1 VKIKAYG
8 EVKGLKKMIEE
19 KQGDLTPT
27 SRVARQ
33 FARRLLDWYKEHG
46 RDLPWRRTQDP
57 YHILVSEIML
67 QQTQVERVLRYY
79 PRFLETF
86 PDLKALAEAPLD
98 RVLKMWEGMGYYARA
113 RNLHRAAQII
123 LGEYGGRVP
132 SELSTLQA
140 LPGVGYNTAASVAS
154 FAYERAWPVLDGNAV
169 RILCRAFLLR
179 GDPRVG
185 VQHKRLLAL
194 AKTLQPEKWAGPFN
208 QALMDLGAL
217 ICRPK
222 NPQCA
227 HCPLSILCAGYGSG
241 NPASLPHFTRRP
253 PRPHYHITAGIIWR
267 GKHFLI
273 AQRQHHALLGG
284 LWEFPGGKQEKEET
298 LEQCLRREIREELGI
313 HIRVKEPFMSLKHG
327 YSHFRFTLHAFH
339 CTYLK
344 GRPRPL
350 GCAAFKWIQMPE
362 LQSYALPRADQKLA
376 AALRA
381 AVGP

>member
-1 VKIKAYG
+1 MS
-8 EVKGLKKMIEE
+8 EKM
-19 KQGDLTPT
+19 QADLTPT

-33 FARRLLDWYKEHG
+33 FARRLLDWYREHG

-57 YHILVSEIML
+57 YRILVSEIML
-67 QQTQVERVLRYY
+67 QQTQVERVLCYY

-86 PDLKALAEAPLD
+86 PNLKALAEAPLD
-98 RVLKMWEGMGYYARA
+98 RVLKVWEGMGYYARA

-123 LGEYGGRVP
+123 LTEHGGRVP

-154 FAYERAWPVLDGNAV
+154 FAYERPWPVLDGNAM

-179 GDPRVG
+179 SDPRVRA
-185 VQHKRLLAL
+185 QQKRLLDL
-194 AKTLQPEKWAGPFN
+194 AKTLQPAKWAGPFN

-217 ICRPK
+217 ICRPT

-227 HCPLSILCAGYGSG
+227 HCPLSALCASYGSG
-241 NPASLPHFTRRP
+241 DPANLPRFTPRR
-253 PRPHYHITAGIIWR
+253 PRPHYHITAGIIWK
-267 GKHFLI
+267 GKRFLI
-273 AQRQHHALLGG
+273 AQRQHDKLLGG

-313 HIRVKEPFMSLKHG
+313 HIRVEEPFMSLEHG

-344 GRPRPL
+344 GRPRSL
-350 GCAAFKWIQMPE
+350 GCAAFKWIQIPE
-362 LQSYALPRADQKLA
+362 LQRYALPRADQKLA

-381 AVGP
+381 EAGR

>member
-1 VKIKAYG
+1 
-8 EVKGLKKMIEE
+8 MIEE
-19 KQGDLTPT
+19 KQLDIIPT

-46 RDLPWRRTQDP
+46 RDLPWRHTQDP

-79 PRFLETF
+79 PCFLETF
-86 PDLKALAEAPLD
+86 PKLKVLAEAPLD
-98 RVLKMWEGMGYYARA
+98 RVLKLWEGMGYYARA

-123 LGEYGGRVP
+123 LTEHGGRVP

-154 FAYERAWPVLDGNAV
+154 FAYQGAWPVLDGNAI
-169 RILCRAFLLR
+169 RILCRAFLLE
-179 GDPRVG
+179 GDPRIRA
-185 VQHKRLLAL
+185 QHKRLLDL
-194 AKTLQPEKWAGPFN
+194 AKTLQPAKWAGPFN

-217 ICRPK
+217 ICRST

-227 HCPLSILCAGYGSG
+227 RCPLSALCAGYASG
-241 NPASLPHFTRRP
+241 DPESLPRLTPRP
-253 PRPHYHITAGIIWR
+253 PRPHFDITAGIIWR

-273 AQRQHHALLGG
+273 AQRQHDKLLGG

-313 HIRVKEPFMSLKHG
+313 HIRVEEPFMSLKHG

-350 GCAAFKWIQMPE
+350 GCAAFKWIQIPE
-362 LQSYALPRADQKLA
+362 LQRYALPRADQKLA

-381 AVGP
+381 QVGC